1 MVDELRQL
9 RDEIATID
17 YQILKLIANRLQ
29 LARQAGKIKLDR
41 HQPVAV
47 ADVER
52 QVIDRNRAI
61 ASDLKLPDTLVDQLT
76 MLLIDYATKA
86 QTSVE
91 SASKHNEANL
101 EGN

>member
-9 RDEIATID
+9 RDEIAIID

-29 LARQAGKIKLDR
+29 LAQRAGEIKLDR

-52 QVIDRNRAI
+52 QVIDRNRAL
-61 ASDLKLPDTLVDQLT
+61 ATELKLPDALVDQLT
-76 MLLIDYATKA
+76 KLLIDYATKA
-86 QTSVE
+86 QTRT
-91 SASKHNEANL
+91 
-101 EGN
+101 

>member
-17 YQILKLIANRLQ
+17 YQILKLIASRLQ
-29 LARQAGKIKLDR
+29 LAQQAGKIKVNR

-52 QVIDRNRAI
+52 QVIDRNRAV
-61 ASDLKLPDTLVDQLT
+61 ARKLKLPDTLVAQLT
-76 MLLIDYATKA
+76 KLLIDYATKA
-86 QTSVE
+86 QTRTD
-91 SASKHNEANL
+91 
-101 EGN
+101 